1 MASLLPKYRQLFEAV
16 KKGNIANLYF
26 LYGPEEYMKK
36 EFIRGLLDAALPEGN
51 RAFNLD
57 ILYGDEFDRAT
68 FDDRL
73 GSFPLFNERRVVI
86 LRAFDALS
94 PANKDV
100 VVSAAENVPASVV
113 FVVESAKPKLDNAR
127 AKKLAAIA
135 GKRGV
140 AFACG
145 FLDER
150 ETIERV
156 LGRLRRE
163 GFEVDDDAMDLLV
176 ECAGTHL
183 IDLSNEV
190 DKLMLAAAHTRHVR
204 RETVAAVVGKYRA
217 EDVFSLLDLLARR
230 TPGAL
235 IERLNA
241 VIDGG
246 EEPVFVLAML
256 QRRVVHL
263 LEVSAHL
270 AEGAH
275 GGRALAGRLA
285 GASSPYYADILA
297 RQAAAFAPGEIERL
311 LGNLRWA
318 DIMLKSTSVDAR
330 TLVETALL
338 SSHLHKT
345 LATPVRYS

>member
-1 MASLLPKYRQLFEAV
+1 MASLLPKYRKLFESL

-26 LYGPEEYMKK
+26 LYGPEEYMKR
-36 EFIRGLLDAALPEGN
+36 EFIRELLAAALPDGN

-57 ILYGDEFDRAT
+57 ILYGDEFDRALL
-68 FDDRL
+68 DDRL
-73 GSFPLFNERRVVI
+73 DSFPLFNERRIVI

-94 PANKDV
+94 PTNKDV
-100 VVSAAENVPASVV
+100 VVAAAERVPDSVV
-113 FVVESAKPKLDNAR
+113 FIVDSSRLKLDNAR
-127 AKKLAAIA
+127 AKKLAAVA

-140 AFACG
+140 AFA
-145 FLDER
+145 FAHLDEQ
-150 ETIERV
+150 ETRTRL

-163 GFEVDDDAMDLLV
+163 GFEVEEDAMDLLV

-190 DKLMLAAAHTRHVR
+190 EKIMLAAADTKRVT
-204 RETVAAVVGKYRA
+204 RETVAAVAGKYRV

-230 TPGAL
+230 QPGAL
-235 IERLNA
+235 VERLNA

-256 QRRVVHL
+256 QKRVTHL
-263 LEVSAHL
+263 MEVSAHL
-270 AEGAH
+270 SEGA
-275 GGRALAGRLA
+275 GSGRGLASRLA
-285 GASSPYYADILA
+285 GASSPYYAEILS
-297 RQAAAFAPGEIERL
+297 RQAAAFRSEELEL
-311 LGNLRWA
+311 LLRNLRWA
-318 DIMLKSTSVDAR
+318 DIKLKSTALDAR
-330 TLVETALL
+330 TIIESALL